1 MFLECA
7 GKRKLK
13 TERSAGENMLHII
26 LGILKIIGIII
37 GLLFLLLICMMLAIL
52 FVPVRYRGKL
62 VRKEEILQGEI
73 RISWFLRTV
82 CAAVSVGIGEKLSLE
97 VRLFGIRL
105 PFGKGGSGRGGTGG
119 RKKRSARK
127 NSGNTTA
134 RKKAGT
140 GRNKPES
147 DRSTGEPDTQGEAGD
162 EKAAIKTAERA
173 EKSDL
178 MPAEYTEEPEP
189 MLIEH
194 TEKSDWMPVENA
206 EEPEP
211 TPVEYIEKPDLM
223 PVEYIEES
231 EPTEHTEEMDRKITE
246 YTKKGVDA
254 VPESEEI
261 ESEHDRTE
269 KEATEEHGIF
279 RKVAGI
285 FRKLKQI
292 AERVLQKFK
301 NIYELCVS
309 LAEKAEHL
317 SEKLKKLLQKPEQLL
332 SLIQEYEVREIMS
345 HLFGHLKYLLCHY
358 GLRRIEGYLK
368 FGTADPALTG
378 QLTGLIYLLLPAKAD
393 RFTLTPDFYEACF
406 ETEIIF
412 SGHIRSCHML
422 RVAWGAFRDRKLRRL
437 IRKLRKRG
445 E

>member
-1 MFLECA
+1 
-7 GKRKLK
+7 
-13 TERSAGENMLHII
+13 MLHII

-73 RISWFLRTV
+73 RISWFLRAV

-97 VRLFGIRL
+97 VRLFGVRL
-105 PFGKGGSGRGGTGG
+105 PFGKGDSGRGGTGG

-127 NSGNTTA
+127 SSGNATA
-134 RKKAGT
+134 RKGTET

-147 DRSTGEPDTQGEAGD
+147 ERSAGEPDTQGETGH
-162 EKAAIKTAERA
+162 EKTAMKTAEGA
-173 EKSDL
+173 EKSDRP
-178 MPAEYTEEPEP
+178 PAEYTEE
-189 MLIEH
+189 
-194 TEKSDWMPVENA
+194 
-206 EEPEP
+206 
-211 TPVEYIEKPDLM
+211 
-223 PVEYIEES
+223 S
-231 EPTEHTEEMDRKITE
+231 EPTGHTGEMDRKFTGD
-246 YTKKGVDA
+246 TKKDADA

-269 KEATEEHGIF
+269 KKAAEGHRIF
-279 RKVAGI
+279 RKAAGI
-285 FRKLKQI
+285 FRRLKQV
-292 AERVLQKFK
+292 AERVRQIFK
-301 NIYELCVS
+301 SIYELYVS
-309 LAEKAEHL
+309 LPEKAEHL
-317 SEKLKKLLQKPEQLL
+317 SEKLKKLLRKPEQLL
-332 SLIQEYEVREIMS
+332 SFIQEYEVREIMN
-345 HLFGHLKYLLCHY
+345 HLFGYLKYLLRHY

-368 FGTADPALTG
+368 FGTGDPALTG

-422 RVAWGAFRDRKLRRL
+422 RAAWGAFRDKKLRRL